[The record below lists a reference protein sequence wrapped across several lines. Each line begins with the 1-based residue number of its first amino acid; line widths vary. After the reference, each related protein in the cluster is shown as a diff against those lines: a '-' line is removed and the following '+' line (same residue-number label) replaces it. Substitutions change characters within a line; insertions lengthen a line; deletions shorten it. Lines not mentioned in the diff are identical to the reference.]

1 MSVFGGFL
9 LKRTVYG
16 AFVLLGVTL
25 LAFMLLHLTGDPA
38 AALLPLGTPPE
49 QIAQFRVQAGLDR
62 PVLVQFGTYVAQVVR
77 GEWGTSLRHREP
89 ALGLVLER
97 LPATLALGAAGLSL
111 AVLIAAPLGVW
122 AAARPG
128 SAADRLA
135 GAVATFG
142 LTVPGFWLG
151 VMLILLFGV
160 TLRWLPV
167 SGGAGWRALVMPAV
181 VVAATPAGSL
191 LRLLRSELRSA
202 LQEDYI
208 RTAYAK
214 GVSDGAVLWR
224 HGLRNA
230 LIPTVTLLSV
240 HLGALFG
247 GALVAEVVFAYPGMG
262 QLAMQAMTNR
272 DIPVVQA
279 FIIVQGAVIVA
290 INIALDGL
298 YARIDP
304 RVRYE

>member
-1 MSVFGGFL
+1 MFGAFL
-9 LKRTVYG
+9 LKRTAYG
-16 AFVLLGVTL
+16 LFVLLGVTL

-49 QIAQFRVQAGLDR
+49 QIAEFRVQAGLHR
-62 PVLVQFGTYVAQVVR
+62 PVVVQFADYVVNVLQ
-77 GEWGTSLRHREP
+77 GNWGLSLRHREP
-89 ALGLVLER
+89 ALDLVLGR
-97 LPATLALGAAGLSL
+97 LPATLTLGAAGLLL
-111 AVLIAAPLGVW
+111 AISVAVPLGVL
-122 AAARPG
+122 AASRPG

-135 GAVATFG
+135 GVVATLG

-167 SGGAGWRALVMPAV
+167 SGGTGWQALLMPTV
-181 VVAATPAGSL
+181 VVAATPAGGL
-191 LRLLRSELRSA
+191 LRLLRNELRA
-202 LQEDYI
+202 ELQEDYI
-208 RTAYAK
+208 RTAHAK
-214 GVSDGAVLWR
+214 GLSGAVVLWR
-224 HGLRNA
+224 HGLLNA
-230 LIPTVTLLSV
+230 LIPALTLLSV
-240 HLGALFG
+240 HVGALFG

-279 FIIVQGAVIVA
+279 FVIVQAALIVA
-290 INIALDGL
+290 VNIALDAL